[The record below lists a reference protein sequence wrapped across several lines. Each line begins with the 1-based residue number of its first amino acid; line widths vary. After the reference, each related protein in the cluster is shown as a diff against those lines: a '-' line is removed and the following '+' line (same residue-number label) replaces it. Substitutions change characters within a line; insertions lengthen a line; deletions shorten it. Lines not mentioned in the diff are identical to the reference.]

1 MTVNTISAAAKA
13 AIGSYDYKLVT
24 WAAFVAADDR
34 PAGLLQ
40 RAEELRAEILGG
52 RLEDVFVV
60 YDPMDDNGGFLFVS
74 DSEDD
79 AAIEARRWI
88 EESVPDEGPLAVA
101 AA

>member
-1 MTVNTISAAAKA
+1 MPVPTTTADAKA
-13 AIGSYDYKLVT
+13 ALESYDYKLVT

-40 RAEELRAEILGG
+40 RAEEIRAEILGG

-60 YDPMDDNGGFLFVS
+60 YDPMDDSDGFLLIS
-74 DSEDD
+74 ESEDD

-88 EESVPDEGPLAVA
+88 EEGVPDEGPLATA